1 MHGSRTYLKG
11 SKQLSL
17 ETCDLVTKKISES
30 VDVEGN
36 FFASKHMREKANVC
50 TLRCNK
56 PATTSGFTY
65 SEEAVP

>member
-36 FFASKHMREKANVC
+36 FLQVNI
-50 TLRCNK
+50 
-56 PATTSGFTY
+56 
-65 SEEAVP
+65 